1 MCIYNM
7 GIKPCFS
14 RLMKQIE
21 RELKFKFECIFHLTD
36 SSIVHAL
43 ILNES
48 SRFATFVAYKVA
60 VIQRK

>member
-1 MCIYNM
+1 M

-14 RLMKQIE
+14 RLRKQIE
-21 RELKFKFECIFHLTD
+21 KELKFEFECIFHLTD

-48 SRFATFVAYKVA
+48 SRFATSVANKVA
-60 VIQRK
+60 EIQGK